1 MRNPLRALLRIL
13 PHQIRLRW
21 LERSR
26 RICHGV
32 ILMFHEVHDDDGYLR
47 ELGTGCTVSFLES
60 VMVHLRRESWD
71 VVTLDEALWR
81 LEYGDPSRRFAALTF
96 DDGYRDTLTRALPV
110 LERHAAPFTVYIP
123 AAAPTRELHSWW
135 LGLRALFQKRDEI
148 TIPAMD
154 ATFECRDSESKVI
167 AHNRANQWVHE
178 DYLRAGQLDDTFRAY
193 DISLASLNGAYLM
206 DENELR
212 TLARHPLVA
221 IGAHTTS
228 HLALKTL
235 EAVAVRQEMTD
246 GRLYLED
253 LLDRPILDFAYPYGA
268 CGDREFMLAA
278 AAGFRTAVTTQYG
291 PVFPAH
297 RMIPHQL
304 PRVGVTGTGMKLQRF
319 AESMRRLRNLSID
332 DDPYSEF

>member
-1 MRNPLRALLRIL
+1 LRALLRIL

-32 ILMFHEVHDDDGYLR
+32 ILMFHEVHDDERYLR
-47 ELGTGCTVSFLES
+47 ELGAGCTVSFLES
-60 VMVHLRRESWD
+60 IIAHLRRDSWD

-81 LEYGDPSRRFAALTF
+81 LEYGNPSRRFAVLTF

-123 AAAPTRELHSWW
+123 VEALTRELHSWW
-135 LGLRALFQKRDEI
+135 LGLRALFQTRDEI
-148 TIPAMD
+148 IITAMD

-167 AHNRANQWVHE
+167 AHNRAKQWVHE

-193 DISLASLNGAYLM
+193 DISLAALNGAYFM
-206 DENELR
+206 DESELS

-228 HLALKTL
+228 HPALKTL
-235 EAVAVRQEMTD
+235 AAASVRQEMMD
-246 GRLYLED
+246 SRLYLEH
-253 LLDRPILDFAYPYGA
+253 LLDRPVLDFAYPYGA

-278 AAGFRTAVTTQYG
+278 AAGFRTAVTTQDG
-291 PVFPAH
+291 PVFAAH
-297 RMIPHQL
+297 RMTPHQL
-304 PRVGVTGTGMKLQRF
+304 PRVGVAGTVTKLHYF

-332 DDPYSEF
+332 DYPYSEF